1 MEEEWRDIKG
11 YGNFYQVSNMGNV
24 RSKLRFVPSKNG
36 SVRRVSAKMLVPD
49 ISSAGYYRVALGD
62 YRGRYRRSIHR
73 LVAEAFIPNP
83 HNYPCVNHKDENK
96 LNNMVDNL
104 EWCTYAYNSRY
115 GTSAERI
122 RGKNLGKKRSKE
134 FCERMRNIRL
144 GSKLSETT
152 KLKIGQAS
160 AKLWQTEEYRDKV
173 LSSKKMRRRK

>member
-104 EWCTYAYNSRY
+104 EWCTYAYN
-115 GTSAERI
+115 
-122 RGKNLGKKRSKE
+122 
-134 FCERMRNIRL
+134 
-144 GSKLSETT
+144 
-152 KLKIGQAS
+152 
-160 AKLWQTEEYRDKV
+160 
-173 LSSKKMRRRK
+173 